1 MKLCVCTFFYTAQ
14 VDTVYQIFLYNSCSI
29 RRCFCDNWKPSFF
42 HRLIFNWRTFS
53 RWVAA
58 HLWCQWAKNQV
69 STNQNSRNRWCQ
81 IVGGIICWLI
91 RIGWRPSTIF
101 IKMETL
107 KQMFPWECWETP
119 TSWNNSELLQ
129 KIDKKLARHI
139 HCNHMLFWK
148 FQINKSV
155 LLIEIMKF

>member
-1 MKLCVCTFFYTAQ
+1 MIKNLLWKILINFYENICAG
-14 VDTVYQIFLYNSCSI
+14 VQITGV
-29 RRCFCDNWKPSFF
+29 
-42 HRLIFNWRTFS
+42 HS
-53 RWVAA
+53 RGELQHAGDVSKE
-58 HLWCQWAKNQV
+58 KNQV